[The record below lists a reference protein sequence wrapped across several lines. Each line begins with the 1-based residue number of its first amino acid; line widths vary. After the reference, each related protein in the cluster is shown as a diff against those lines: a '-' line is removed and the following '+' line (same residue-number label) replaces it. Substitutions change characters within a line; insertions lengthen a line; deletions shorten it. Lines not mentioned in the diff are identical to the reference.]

1 METVG
6 PEYFLNTTRRNIT
19 DISSRIDS
27 LEHELNQ
34 AFLIIMGIIIMLMQ
48 GGFAFIEAS
57 CVRCKNAGNALLKNI
72 LDTSV
77 TSIAYWTCGFA
88 LAFGKGNSFIGW
100 HAYWASSDIEGDYMA
115 FFFFEFVFAATAATL
130 VSGALS
136 ERSDFIA
143 YFIYSFIITAFIYPP
158 ITHWA
163 WTNEGWLKAGATYS
177 INGVQEVVGFHDF
190 SGSGAVHLVGGTA
203 ALVGAI
209 ILGPR
214 IGRFHPETGADMML
228 KGHSVPFAALGAFLL
243 IVGFLAFNGA
253 SQLTMTKPGDNVIIA
268 LAITNT
274 IIAGSMSAFSAL
286 LVRRLVGRN
295 WSVIY
300 TVNGCVSGMVAICG
314 GCDVYRPW
322 GACIVGLIA
331 GIGFNFTSWWVVKLK
346 IDDPVD
352 AVAVHFNGGI
362 WGVIAV
368 AFLSYPNGILIAWD
382 KRSGLMLAWQLV
394 GICAIILWTGTLSAV
409 MFGSMK
415 GLGMFRVSEEVE
427 RKGLD
432 IPIHGEHAYP
442 PEAYD
447 DPVGLDALLKL
458 LESGQYTPAQ
468 MGSVIKECKDQFTYD
483 VPDTKTNFTTVRRS
497 RLSVTPSEMEIVVKH
512 KDNYKVRKP
521 SFTSSDMEIVV
532 KPNVEVHSRI
542 NEAFNMESEKSFSEK
557 PEYIHLQKYKGQ

>member
-1 METVG
+1 
-6 PEYFLNTTRRNIT
+6 
-19 DISSRIDS
+19 
-27 LEHELNQ
+27 
-34 AFLIIMGIIIMLMQ
+34 MQ
-48 GGFAFIEAS
+48 CGFAFVEAS

-77 TSIAYWTCGFA
+77 TVIAYWTCGFA

-136 ERSDFIA
+136 ERCDFIA

-158 ITHWA
+158 VTHWA
-163 WTNEGWLKAGATYS
+163 WTNEGWLKAGLMYE

-209 ILGPR
+209 VLGPR

-228 KGHSVPFAALGAFLL
+228 KGHSMPFAALGAFLL
-243 IVGFLAFNGA
+243 MVGFLAFNGA

-286 LVRRLVGRN
+286 VVRRFMGRN

-314 GCDVYRPW
+314 GCDVFRPW
-322 GACIVGLIA
+322 GACIVGLVA
-331 GIGFNFTSWWVVKLK
+331 GICFNFTSWWVAKLK

-352 AVAVHFNGGI
+352 AVAVHFSGGI
-362 WGVIAV
+362 WGVISV

-394 GICAIILWTGTLSAV
+394 GLCAVILWTATLSAI

-427 RKGLD
+427 
-432 IPIHGEHAYP
+432 
-442 PEAYD
+442 
-447 DPVGLDALLKL
+447 LK
-458 LESGQYTPAQ
+458 
-468 MGSVIKECKDQFTYD
+468 
-483 VPDTKTNFTTVRRS
+483 
-497 RLSVTPSEMEIVVKH
+497 
-512 KDNYKVRKP
+512 
-521 SFTSSDMEIVV
+521 
-532 KPNVEVHSRI
+532 
-542 NEAFNMESEKSFSEK
+542 
-557 PEYIHLQKYKGQ
+557 